1 MRRPKP
7 SFPDFLIFHGIFS
20 VVCIGVL
27 FTPIPRGIQLL
38 ILTILYNIALPLTA
52 YYRKHNTW
60 LELWLFLLP
69 LSIFMVFPDWWLSS
83 YLKTL
88 VFPEDGLFKIG
99 TVSAYM
105 AGLWVI
111 PLFIL
116 CYLGDWAR
124 IHLNKGLDVAIAGIT
139 GLIIFIISEATIWML
154 GSWYAVDV
162 YMWGKIAVYVL
173 PAELIL
179 SIITYRFYLQS
190 KQQSIP
196 LKIWNAFLVMLI
208 YTGALNFFYFFIEK

>member
-1 MRRPKP
+1 MRRTKP

-20 VVCIGVL
+20 AMCIGVL
-27 FTPIPRGIQLL
+27 FTPIPRGFQLL
-38 ILTILYNIALPLTA
+38 ILTLIYNIALPVTA
-52 YYRKHNTW
+52 YFRKHPTW
-60 LELWLFLLP
+60 LELWYFLFP
-69 LSIFMVFPDWWLSS
+69 LSVLMVFPDWWLSS
-83 YLKTL
+83 YLKIL

-124 IHLNKGLDVAIAGIT
+124 IHLNKGLDIMVAGIS
-139 GLIIFIISEATIWML
+139 GFMIFAISEATIWML
-154 GSWYAVDV
+154 GSWYAFNVK
-162 YMWGKIAVYVL
+162 MWGKMALYVL

-179 SIITYRFYLQS
+179 SIVTYQMF
-190 KQQSIP
+190 KQTRNQSIP
-196 LKIWNAFLVMLI
+196 FKIWNAFIVMLI
-208 YTGALNFFYFFIEK
+208 YTGALNFFYFFIEH